1 MAERSILAYFR
12 SRDDAEFVV
21 SKLRGLELIDYSIDN
36 FSRYPGDGV
45 NRVMNPIT
53 SDFPSLGYLTLN
65 ADFPN
70 TGAGILAAADVSA
83 SGMSDGGDT
92 VITGRNILLTVVLD
106 ETSYEEALSIIESG
120 GGMI

>member
-21 SKLRGLELIDYSIDN
+21 SRLRGLEFIDYSIDT

-45 NRVMNPIT
+45 NRVMNPIN

-65 ADFPN
+65 ADLPN

-106 ETSYEEALSIIESG
+106 ETSYEKAISIIESG